1 MSNVQIIS
9 GKDVALSIRKE
20 LREKIVK
27 EGLNPGLA
35 IVLVGEDPASKL
47 YVKLKK
53 KAAEEIGI
61 DFHEYLLDSD
71 STTEQI
77 QENITFLN
85 ADTSIHGIVIQL
97 PLPKGIDEDKVINT
111 IDSKKDADG
120 FHPKNVALY
129 KNGMPYIEPALVQ
142 TVMRLID
149 ESGEDIS
156 GKKAVIVANS
166 PVFAEPL
173 LTSFLKRGATAV
185 FIQKDNRKFS
195 DIIKD
200 SDVIVIA
207 LGVPRIIKDGDC
219 KKGAIV
225 IDVGINT
232 EDGEICG
239 DVDLPDNLEDIK
251 NISFITPVP
260 GGVGPV
266 TIAMLLKNVVQLSQ
280 K

>member
-232 EDGEICG
+232 EDGETCG